1 MMMERRKFLATS
13 SAALAAASIRPAVA
27 LAAGGE
33 DAQLAALMDRLFY
46 QDIDLSPEA
55 ATERGFD
62 KGPRAALKSRLD
74 DDSPAGRAKRMA
86 ANRQGLREL
95 QALAPAGLSP
105 SSRLQRDVAIYVFTQ
120 RLVPESFQLD
130 SIRRPYR
137 IFQQGGAYFG
147 VPDFLNSNH
156 VIETTTDAEA
166 YLARLGEFRRKL
178 DDDTA
183 YQQAMA
189 PRGVVAPGWS
199 IDLTLSQMRKLRGVA
214 AANSTLVGSLV
225 RRTREKGIAGDWAA
239 RAARIVEA
247 EVYPSLD
254 RQMALMTKLRAS
266 TPAGDGI
273 WRLKDGEAIYA
284 AALKDSITT
293 GLSPEEVHRIG
304 LTQVAEIS
312 AQLTAILDKAGYKG
326 ANVGQRLTALNGAP
340 EQLYANTD
348 EGRAAMIATLNE
360 GVAQMKGRLPKAFVD
375 IPDKPLE
382 IKRVPPEIQDG
393 ASNGYY
399 YRAPL
404 DGSRPAIYWINLK
417 DTADWPKYQLPS
429 LTYHEGIPGHHLQ
442 LSYAAT
448 SGEVPL
454 LLRTLFI
461 SAYGEGWALYAEQL
475 ADELGGYAGL
485 EKAGYLQ
492 SFLFRA
498 ARLVVD
504 TGIHAKRWSREQATQ
519 YLVETVGFTQ
529 ARSQREVERYCTQP
543 GQACSYKIGHN
554 KWTELRQRAQSKLGD
569 RFSLAWFHGI
579 LKDGLMPLELLDRRV
594 DERIAERL
602 QSRG

>member
-27 LAAGGE
+27 LAASGE

-62 KGPRAALKSRLD
+62 KGPRVALKSRLD

-105 SSRLQRDVAIYVFTQ
+105 SSRLQRDVAVYVFTQ

-156 VIETTTDAEA
+156 VIETSGDAEA

-199 IDLTLSQMRKLRGVA
+199 IDLTLSQMRKLRAVA
-214 AANSTLVGSLV
+214 AANSTLVESLV

-239 RAARIVEA
+239 RAARIVNA
-247 EVYPSLD
+247 EVYPALD

-348 EGRAAMIATLNE
+348 EGRAAMIASLNE

-448 SGEVPL
+448 SREVPL

-475 ADELGGYAGL
+475 ADELGGYTGL

-569 RFSLAWFHGI
+569 RFSLAWFHDV
-579 LKDGLMPLELLDRRV
+579 LKDGLMPLELLDRRI

>member
-27 LAAGGE
+27 LAASGE

-74 DDSPAGRAKRMA
+74 DDSPDGRAKRMA

-105 SSRLQRDVAIYVFTQ
+105 SSRLQRDVAVYVFTQ

-214 AANSTLVGSLV
+214 AANSTLVESLV

-273 WRLKDGEAIYA
+273 WRLKDGEAVYA

-348 EGRAAMIATLNE
+348 EGRAAMIASLNE
-360 GVAQMKGRLPKAFVD
+360 GVAQMKGLLPKAFVD

-382 IKRVPPEIQDG
+382 IKRVPPEIEDG

-475 ADELGGYAGL
+475 ADELGGYTGL

-554 KWTELRQRAQSKLGD
+554 KWTELRQRAQGKLGD

>member
-1 MMMERRKFLATS
+1 MMMERRKFLTTS

-105 SSRLQRDVAIYVFTQ
+105 SSRLQRDVAVYVFTQ

-156 VIETTTDAEA
+156 VIDTTGDAEA

-214 AANSTLVGSLV
+214 AANSTLVESLV

-247 EVYPSLD
+247 EVYPALD
-254 RQMALMTKLRAS
+254 RQMALMTKLRAT

-475 ADELGGYAGL
+475 ADELGGYTGL

-569 RFSLAWFHGI
+569 RFSLAWFHDV

>member
-27 LAAGGE
+27 LVASGE

-105 SSRLQRDVAIYVFTQ
+105 ASRLQRDVAVYVFTQ

-156 VIETTTDAEA
+156 VIETSGDAEA

-199 IDLTLSQMRKLRGVA
+199 IDLTLSQMRKLRRAA
-214 AANSTLVGSLV
+214 AANSTLVDSLV

-247 EVYPSLD
+247 EVYPALD

-348 EGRAAMIATLNE
+348 EGRAAMIASLNE
-360 GVAQMKGRLPKAFVD
+360 GVAQMKGLLPKAFVD

-475 ADELGGYAGL
+475 ADELGGYTGL

-569 RFSLAWFHGI
+569 RFSLAWFHDV

>member
-105 SSRLQRDVAIYVFTQ
+105 ASRLQRDVAIYVFTQ
-120 RLVPESFQLD
+120 RLVPESFKLD

-156 VIETTTDAEA
+156 VIETTGDAEA

-214 AANSTLVGSLV
+214 AANSTLVESLV

-247 EVYPSLD
+247 EVYPALD
-254 RQMALMTKLRAS
+254 RQMALMTKLRAT

-348 EGRAAMIATLNE
+348 EGRAAMIASLNE

-475 ADELGGYAGL
+475 ADELGGYTGL

-569 RFSLAWFHGI
+569 RFSLAWFHDV